1 MTTVAAPALNSSEAP
16 SAAVEA
22 VGTRPRRAQRRPTK
36 PATYELANHAKAY
49 IEGLQFANAYE
60 FLHSLLA
67 AGTSISTPAQPY
79 IGFLPPPTQIALAA
93 SLVAYTFK
101 TPSVENRRGS
111 DAALRYLQCI
121 LNTIEAPTYPYI
133 RQAFTFPTERT
144 RRRPRVHRNATRSL
158 SPEEEDDIDQLYC
171 EAANDKILWNRADD
185 FWHIVGWAFNCSVA
199 YKKRW
204 DRWKLLLSVMLDFL
218 ESDWDVCVKSSQ
230 HDEAGQ
236 ETALQESL
244 VWHYIVGEGQSMTRA
259 TRRRSIKAIF
269 AIASSNSLK
278 DYPEIWESETK
289 EPKERAGKRQ
299 KLGNVDFE
307 TGEVA
312 DYDSDEETIN
322 APRTR
327 AIERKRDVSPP
338 LDLPDITDGSL
349 NLHSAIERLG
359 GSDAIALRQ
368 RLLALLA
375 QVATRLPNSFT
386 KLSDWFDNIVEDFR
400 YLPTILFNV
409 FLTTLA
415 VPGPMKFMF
424 LANLLLP
431 FVSGTLP
438 DYFRYDPTQ
447 AHFEN
452 ILLPVHGRQSFADN
466 AKVSL
471 ILEQLF
477 VLMMAENGF
486 KPTDELRKAMETG
499 IQARHNVCGSGRGKK
514 GNAGEEKQAR
524 ELMVASSGR
533 LLGMLEVLEIGA
545 GKPPQKKAGHTAS
558 VLLSFGS
565 GSPLSSAPSDTE
577 ED

>member
-1 MTTVAAPALNSSEAP
+1 MTTVATPDLPCDSSSSGPSGNGAP
-16 SAAVEA
+16 SSAFEA
-22 VGTRPRRAQRRPTK
+22 VGARPRRAQRRPTK

-49 IEGLQFANAYE
+49 IEGFQFANAYE

-79 IGFLPPPTQIALAA
+79 IGLLPPPTQIALAA
-93 SLVAYTFK
+93 SLIAYTFK
-101 TPSVENRRGS
+101 TPSLENRRGS
-111 DAALRYLQCI
+111 DAALRYLQCV
-121 LNTIEAPTYPYI
+121 LNTIEEPTYVYI
-133 RQAFTFPTERT
+133 RQAFMFPPERT
-144 RRRPRVHRNATRSL
+144 GRRPRGHRNTTRSL
-158 SPEEEDDIDQLYC
+158 SPEEEKDVDQLYC
-171 EAANDKILWNRADD
+171 EPANEKSMWNRADD

-204 DRWKLLLSVMLDFL
+204 ERWKLLLSIMLDFL
-218 ESDWDVCVKSSQ
+218 EADWDVCVRSSQ
-230 HDEAGQ
+230 HNEAGQ
-236 ETALQESL
+236 EAALQESL
-244 VWHYIVGEGQSMTRA
+244 IWHYIVGE
-259 TRRRSIKAIF
+259 
-269 AIASSNSLK
+269 ASSNSLK
-278 DYPEIWESETK
+278 EYPEIWESETR
-289 EPKERAGKRQ
+289 ELKERANKKQ

-312 DYDSDEETIN
+312 DYDSDEEKRD
-322 APRTR
+322 APRVTR
-327 AIERKRDVSPP
+327 AIERKLDVSLP
-338 LDLPDITDGSL
+338 LDLPHIADGNL
-349 NLHSAIERLG
+349 NLQDAIERLG
-359 GSDAIALRQ
+359 GNDAITLRQ

-375 QVATRLPNSFT
+375 QVATKLPNNFT
-386 KLSDWFDNIVEDFR
+386 TLSDWFDNVVEDFR
-400 YLPTILFNV
+400 YLPTMLFKV
-409 FLTTLA
+409 FLTTLT

-447 AHFEN
+447 EHFES
-452 ILLPVHGRQSFADN
+452 ILLPLHGRQSFADN

-477 VLMMAENGF
+477 VLMMAGNGL

-499 IQARHNVCGSGRGKK
+499 IQARHNVYGSGRGKR

-533 LLGMLEVLEIGA
+533 LLGMLELLEIGA
-545 GKPPQKKAGHTAS
+545 GKPSQKTAGYEAS
-558 VLLSFGS
+558 VFLSFGS
-565 GSPLSSAPSDTE
+565 GSPLSSAPSNIE